1 MLLRGGGVVFGVRFD
16 GIHVRHDH
24 TDTIDGL
31 DKYRGSK
38 YVQSDVGLSYSL
50 VKHYLLLN
58 RLVLFSGTP
67 CQVAGLNHYLSMPY
81 DNLLTV
87 QLICRGTSSPGVWER
102 YMHHYT
108 RKNNI
113 KAINNIRFRTKS
125 SRYDSPV
132 YSYVLR
138 FDYKSKEGVDGEF
151 WQNCRQNPYFSYFM
165 NHNFRSS
172 CLACKF
178 RNTYSTGADFTIGDS
193 IGASSIDHY
202 GEKNISSIVVHNHKA
217 SELLKKIESNF
228 YITPQPIEDLHTI
241 YNDAIRIQAWD
252 KRWRMWRL
260 SNRLAMNVP
269 LEYIGFI
276 YQHYNPFLI
285 FYKALIY
292 IYALVSTKNEQK
304 SL

>member
-1 MLLRGGGVVFGVRFD
+1 M
-16 GIHVRHDH
+16 
-24 TDTIDGL
+24 
-31 DKYRGSK
+31 
-38 YVQSDVGLSYSL
+38 GLSYSL

-102 YMHHYT
+102 YMHHYI

-178 RNTYSTGADFTIGDS
+178 RNTYNGC
-193 IGASSIDHY
+193 
-202 GEKNISSIVVHNHKA
+202 
-217 SELLKKIESNF
+217 
-228 YITPQPIEDLHTI
+228 
-241 YNDAIRIQAWD
+241 
-252 KRWRMWRL
+252 
-260 SNRLAMNVP
+260 
-269 LEYIGFI
+269 
-276 YQHYNPFLI
+276 
-285 FYKALIY
+285 
-292 IYALVSTKNEQK
+292 
-304 SL
+304 